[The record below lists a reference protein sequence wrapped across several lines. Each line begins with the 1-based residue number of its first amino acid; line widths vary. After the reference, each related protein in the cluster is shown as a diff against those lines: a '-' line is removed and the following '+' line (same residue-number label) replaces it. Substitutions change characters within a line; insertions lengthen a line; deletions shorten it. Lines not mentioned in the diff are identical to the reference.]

1 MRDYERTGQRGRIYV
16 RETAPGNVIVSW
28 YSNRETDPHWPGH
41 IMDAAAMSDFPLD
54 AALAE
59 DFDKVDAWVN
69 AQPWSKPFPGP
80 GATSKGNT
88 SEPDDCPLCGK
99 YVPSFGSHSVGGQ
112 PERQEERC
120 PDCGAKLTRVVGA
133 PWNASAPD
141 GYW

>member
-1 MRDYERTGQRGRIYV
+1 MDEYERTGQRGRIYV
-16 RETAPGNVIVSW
+16 RETAPGHVIVSW
-28 YSNRETDPHWPGH
+28 YPSQERDPNWPGH
-41 IMDAAAMSDFPLD
+41 IMDTATMSGFPLD
-54 AALAE
+54 AALAN
-59 DFDKVDAWVN
+59 DFAKVDERVN
-69 AQPWSKPFPGP
+69 AQPWAKPFPAR
-80 GATSKGNT
+80 GASVTGDTSN
-88 SEPDDCPLCGK
+88 PDDCPICGK